1 VKKVYFLTLHRPNRS
16 PSQRFRF
23 EQYVSFLNE
32 NGFETQ
38 HLFLLSAEDDKVFY
52 SSSILPKAWILAKS
66 ILFLLWSY
74 FFVERDSI
82 VFVQRECFMLG
93 TAFFEKLFAK
103 KTKLVFDFDDAIWLQ
118 NVSDANKKFSF
129 LKNPNKTRDIIA
141 VSKLVIAGNQ
151 YLADYAK
158 QSNSNVH
165 VIPTTID
172 TDYHKPSSAENI
184 NKITIGWT
192 GTHSTVKYIYSI
204 MPVLQKIK
212 SKYSNV
218 SFKVICEDEFTIEEL
233 GITTTAWSSERE
245 IEQLSDIDIGIMP
258 LPDDEWTKGKCGFK
272 GLQYMAMGV
281 PAVMSAVGVNTEII
295 QHGENGF
302 LALNDEEWF
311 EILCQLID
319 STELRKTIGGA
330 GRKTVLE
337 KYSVTANKHKYLSLL
352 NSL

>member
-1 VKKVYFLTLHRPNRS
+1 
-16 PSQRFRF
+16 
-23 EQYVSFLNE
+23 
-32 NGFETQ
+32 
-38 HLFLLSAEDDKVFY
+38 
-52 SSSILPKAWILAKS
+52 
-66 ILFLLWSY
+66 
-74 FFVERDSI
+74 
-82 VFVQRECFMLG
+82 
-93 TAFFEKLFAK
+93 
-103 KTKLVFDFDDAIWLQ
+103 
-118 NVSDANKKFSF
+118 
-129 LKNPNKTRDIIA
+129 
-141 VSKLVIAGNQ
+141 
-151 YLADYAK
+151 
-158 QSNSNVH
+158 
-165 VIPTTID
+165 
-172 TDYHKPSSAENI
+172 
-184 NKITIGWT
+184 
-192 GTHSTVKYIYSI
+192 